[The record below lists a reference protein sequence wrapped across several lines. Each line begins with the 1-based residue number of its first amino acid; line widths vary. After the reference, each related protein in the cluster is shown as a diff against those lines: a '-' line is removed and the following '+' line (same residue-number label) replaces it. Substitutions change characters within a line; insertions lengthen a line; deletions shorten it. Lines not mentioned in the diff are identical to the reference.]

1 MWVSCTILV
10 GFFSIRVSCWELS
23 RRRREMWFFVADLA
37 FLCRLLLCCAS
48 SSFFTLL
55 LCYWCLGSRHARKML
70 GLTWLNLLNQS
81 DRNYNFR
88 LGNLIMIF
96 CIGVTHPF
104 VSWRTGLRAVHH
116 FVEFASATKSCH
128 LWEVQLHMTQD
139 EARAHFREARNLLRI
154 SFTSTCFFFLSR
166 SHWLCLSLVTRLESF
181 HHIGWQMISWKM
193 RRVRERNCQKRTFP

>member
-1 MWVSCTILV
+1 MSCTVLV
-10 GFFSIRVSCWELS
+10 GFFSIRESCWELS
-23 RRRREMWFFVADLA
+23 RRREMWFFVADLA

-55 LCYWCLGSRHARKML
+55 LCYWCLGYRHARKML

-104 VSWRTGLRAVHH
+104 ASWRTRLREVHR
-116 FVEFASATKSCH
+116 FVGFASATKSCH

-154 SFTSTCFFFLSR
+154 SSTSTCFFFVA
-166 SHWLCLSLVTRLESF
+166 LSLALFVSC
-181 HHIGWQMISWKM
+181 HSSWVISSHGDGKWSHEKWD
-193 RRVRERNCQKRTFP
+193 E

>member
-1 MWVSCTILV
+1 
-10 GFFSIRVSCWELS
+10 
-23 RRRREMWFFVADLA
+23 MWFFVADLA

-55 LCYWCLGSRHARKML
+55 LCYWCLGYRHARKML

-104 VSWRTGLRAVHH
+104 ASWRTVLRAVHR
-116 FVEFASATKSCH
+116 FVGFASATKSCH

-154 SFTSTCFFFLSR
+154 SSTSTCFFLSR

-181 HHIGWQMISWKM
+181 HHMEMANDLMKNETSKRKKLSKKNLSLITFHKWWWY
-193 RRVRERNCQKRTFP
+193 RNDEKSLLFHL